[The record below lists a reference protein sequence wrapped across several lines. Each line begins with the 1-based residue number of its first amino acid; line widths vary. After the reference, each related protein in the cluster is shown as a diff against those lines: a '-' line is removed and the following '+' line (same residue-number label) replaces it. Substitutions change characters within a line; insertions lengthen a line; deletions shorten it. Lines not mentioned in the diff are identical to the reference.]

1 MTGRRV
7 CSTDD
12 LDPGE
17 RLIVDTGGR
26 EIAVFNVNGEY
37 IAVANYCVH
46 AGGPV
51 CEGKLSGTVTA
62 SVDEWEYDW
71 EREGEILACPWHGWE
86 FDILTGENLSDSA
99 YRLLTYDVTVSDGT
113 VYVETGESG
122 AAAE

>member
-1 MTGRRV
+1 MTPRAV
-7 CSTDD
+7 CSTDE
-12 LDPGE
+12 LAPGE

-26 EIAVFNVNGEY
+26 EIAVFNVNGEFV
-37 IAVANYCVH
+37 AVANYCVH

-86 FDILTGENLSDSA
+86 FDLLTGEHLSDPS

-113 VYVETGESG
+113 VYVETGESES
-122 AAAE
+122 AE